1 MRKNIVIAI
10 VSVIVVIIGVKVLDD
25 WWGDTPLTDVWV
37 DNRISDYF
45 EKGTIIEPV
54 GGMPATSDLHIDASG
69 SMKPYFRATDA
80 GMINTLSEIVNLHES
95 GTSIYFLDNK
105 RKYTGLIRDI
115 LGEINKQPNNS
126 NTLFHDFFESAAC
139 KIDTTN
145 TIIYLVTD
153 GIMSIHDTSK
163 SMSTALVELRGKIE
177 KSLKNHSNLAG
188 AVFRYVGG
196 YKGTYWNSESRGIT
210 LNEQIERP
218 YYVIALGNKETM
230 RWLESIPV
238 NKLNNPER
246 LFMGIHDLDGHKKA
260 TLALGE
266 NAKIQNLR
274 DSVTLI
280 LDLPECL
287 HNVDVT
293 KAELTNNGRRLS
305 VGVIK
310 EESCLKAVIPTT
322 IPLRPESDGR
332 IKIELSIPNIVP
344 NKWISEW
351 NCDNDIAGPDSTS
364 TFGLGTLVTGMF
376 NGLEKNSDFLKVEFI
391 YKRQ

>member
-10 VSVIVVIIGVKVLDD
+10 VSVIVVIIGVNVLRGCVDP
-25 WWGDTPLTDVWV
+25 PLTDVWV
-37 DNRISDYF
+37 DNRISAHF

-54 GGMPATSDLHIDASG
+54 GGMPATSELHIDASG

-115 LGEINKQPNNS
+115 LGKINQQPNNS

-163 SMSTALVELRGKIE
+163 PMSTALVELRGKIE

-260 TLALGE
+260 TLALRE

-287 HNVDVT
+287 HNIDATNAILTNKESTLNVDVKKEGT
-293 KAELTNNGRRLS
+293 RLIS
-305 VGVIK
+305 D
-310 EESCLKAVIPTT
+310 IPTT
-322 IPLRPESDGR
+322 IGLTPEDDGR

>member
-10 VSVIVVIIGVKVLDD
+10 VSVIVVIIGVRLLR
-25 WWGDTPLTDVWV
+25 GDGTTPRTDVWV
-37 DNRISDYF
+37 DNRISASF
-45 EKGTIIEPV
+45 ETSTINETV
-54 GGMPATSDLHIDASG
+54 GEMPATAELHIDASG
-69 SMKPYFRATDA
+69 SMKPYFRAEGA
-80 GMINTLSEIVNLHES
+80 GMINTLSEIVNLNES

-105 RKYTGLIRDI
+105 KKYTGLVRDI
-115 LGEINKQPNNS
+115 LGDINKQPNSS

-163 SMSTALVELRGKIE
+163 DMSDALVELRGKIE
-177 KSLKNHSNLAG
+177 NSLKNHSNLAG

-196 YKGTYWNSESRGIT
+196 YKGTYWNSKSNGIT
-210 LNEQIERP
+210 LKEQIDRP
-218 YYVIALGNKETM
+218 YYIIALGNKETM
-230 RWLESIPV
+230 RWLETIPV
-238 NKLNNPER
+238 SKLNNPDR

-260 TLALGE
+260 TLALGG
-266 NAKIQNLR
+266 NAKIQNLS

-310 EESCLKAVIPTT
+310 EESRLKAVIPTT

-344 NKWISEW
+344 NRWISEW

-364 TFGLGTLVTGMF
+364 TFGLGALVTGMF
-376 NGLEKNSDFLKVEFI
+376 NGLEKDSDFLSVVFT

>member
-10 VSVIVVIIGVKVLDD
+10 VSVIVVIIGVRLLR
-25 WWGDTPLTDVWV
+25 GDGTTPRTDVWV
-37 DNRISDYF
+37 DNRISASF
-45 EKGTIIEPV
+45 ETSTINETV
-54 GGMPATSDLHIDASG
+54 GEMPATAELHIDASG
-69 SMKPYFRATDA
+69 SMKPYFRAEGA
-80 GMINTLSEIVNLHES
+80 GMINTLSEIVNLNES

-105 RKYTGLIRDI
+105 KKYTGLVRDI
-115 LGEINKQPNNS
+115 LGDINKQPNSS
-126 NTLFHDFFESAAC
+126 NTLFHDFFENAAC

-145 TIIYLVTD
+145 TIVYLVTD

-163 SMSTALVELRGKIE
+163 DMSDALVELRGKIE
-177 KSLKNHSNLAG
+177 NSLKNHSNLAG

-196 YKGTYWNSESRGIT
+196 YKGTYWNSKSNGIT
-210 LNEQIERP
+210 LKEQIDRP
-218 YYVIALGNKETM
+218 YYIIALGNKETM
-230 RWLESIPV
+230 RWLEAIPV
-238 NKLNNPER
+238 SKLNNPDR

-266 NAKIQNLR
+266 NAKIQNLS

-310 EESCLKAVIPTT
+310 EESRLKAVIPTT

-344 NKWISEW
+344 NRWISEW

-364 TFGLGTLVTGMF
+364 TFGLGALVTGMF
-376 NGLEKNSDFLKVEFI
+376 NGLEKDSDFLSVVFT

>member
-10 VSVIVVIIGVKVLDD
+10 VSVIVVIIGVEVLRGCVD
-25 WWGDTPLTDVWV
+25 PPPPTDVWK
-37 DNRISDYF
+37 DNRVIASFPKDSIN
-45 EKGTIIEPV
+45 ETV
-54 GGMPATSDLHIDASG
+54 GEMPATAELHIDASG
-69 SMKPYFRATDA
+69 SMKPYFRAEGA
-80 GMINTLSEIVNLHES
+80 GMINTLSEIVNLNES

-105 RKYTGLIRDI
+105 KKYTGLVRDI
-115 LGEINKQPNNS
+115 LGDINKQPNSS
-126 NTLFHDFFESAAC
+126 NTLFHDFFENAAC

-145 TIIYLVTD
+145 TIVYLVTD

-163 SMSTALVELRGKIE
+163 DMSDALVELRGKIE
-177 KSLKNHSNLAG
+177 NSLKNHSNLAG

-196 YKGTYWNSESRGIT
+196 YKGTYWNSKSNGIT
-210 LNEQIERP
+210 LKEQIDRP
-218 YYVIALGNKETM
+218 YYIIALGNKETM
-230 RWLESIPV
+230 RWLEAIPV
-238 NKLNNPER
+238 SKLNNPDR

-266 NAKIQNLR
+266 NAKIQNLS

-305 VGVIK
+305 VDVIK
-310 EESCLKAVIPTT
+310 EESRLKAIIPPT

-332 IKIELSIPNIVP
+332 IKIELSISNIVP
-344 NKWISEW
+344 NRWISEW

-376 NGLEKNSDFLKVEFI
+376 NGLEKDSDFLKVEFI

>member
-10 VSVIVVIIGVKVLDD
+10 ISIIAVVIVVNLIRKPPIDD
-25 WWGDTPLTDVWV
+25 NVWV
-37 DNRISDYF
+37 DNRISASF
-45 EKGTIIEPV
+45 EASTINETVGEMPV
-54 GGMPATSDLHIDASG
+54 TAELYIDASG
-69 SMKPYFRATDA
+69 SMKPYFRAEGA
-80 GMINTLSEIVNLHES
+80 GMINTLSEIVNLNES

-105 RKYTGLIRDI
+105 KKYTGLVRDI
-115 LGEINKQPNNS
+115 LGDINKQPNSS
-126 NTLFHDFFESAAC
+126 NTLFHDFFESDAC

-145 TIIYLVTD
+145 TIVYLVTD
-153 GIMSIHDTSK
+153 GIMSIHDTTK
-163 SMSTALVELRGKIE
+163 DMSDALVELRGKIE
-177 KSLKNHSNLAG
+177 NSLKNHSNLAG

-196 YKGTYWNSESRGIT
+196 YKGTYWNSKSKGIT
-210 LNEQIERP
+210 LKEQIDRP
-218 YYVIALGNKETM
+218 YYIIALGNKETM

-238 NKLNNPER
+238 TKLNNPDR

-266 NAKIQNLR
+266 NAKIQDINN
-274 DSVTLI
+274 DVTLI
-280 LDLPECL
+280 LDLPRCL
-287 HNVDVT
+287 HNIDV
-293 KAELTNNGRRLS
+293 ANAVLTNNERNLNIKI
-305 VGVIK
+305 IK
-310 EESCLKAVIPTT
+310 EESRLKAIIPPT

-344 NKWISEW
+344 NRWISEW

-376 NGLEKNSDFLKVEFI
+376 NGLEKDSDFLSVVFT

>member
-10 VSVIVVIIGVKVLDD
+10 VSVIVVVIGVRLLRSCGEPPEPDI
-25 WWGDTPLTDVWV
+25 WV
-37 DNRISDYF
+37 DNRISASF
-45 EKGTIIEPV
+45 EASTINETVGEMPV
-54 GGMPATSDLHIDASG
+54 TAELHIDASG
-69 SMKPYFRATDA
+69 SMKPYFRAECA
-80 GMINTLSEIVNLHES
+80 GMINTLSEIVNLNES

-105 RKYTGLIRDI
+105 KKYTGLVRDI
-115 LGEINKQPNNS
+115 LGDINKQPNSS

-145 TIIYLVTD
+145 TIVYLVTD

-163 SMSTALVELRGKIE
+163 DMSDALVELRGKIE
-177 KSLKNHSNLAG
+177 NSLKNHSNLAG

-196 YKGTYWNSESRGIT
+196 YKGTYWNSKSKDIP
-210 LNEQIERP
+210 LKEQIDRP
-218 YYVIALGNKETM
+218 YYIIALGNKETM

-238 NKLNNPER
+238 TKLNNPDR

-266 NAKIQNLR
+266 NAKIQNLS

-293 KAELTNNGRRLS
+293 KAQLTNNGRRLS

-310 EESCLKAVIPTT
+310 EESRLKAVIPTT

-344 NKWISEW
+344 NRWISEW

-376 NGLEKNSDFLKVEFI
+376 NGLEKDSDFLSVVFT

>member
-10 VSVIVVIIGVKVLDD
+10 VSVIVIVIVVNLLRGC
-25 WWGDTPLTDVWV
+25 PPPPPEDVWV
-37 DNRISDYF
+37 DNRISASF
-45 EKGTIIEPV
+45 ETSTINETVGEMPV
-54 GGMPATSDLHIDASG
+54 TAELHIDASG
-69 SMKPYFRATDA
+69 SMKPYFRAEGA
-80 GMINTLSEIVNLHES
+80 GMINTLSEIVNLNES

-105 RKYTGLIRDI
+105 KKYTGLVRDI
-115 LGEINKQPNNS
+115 LGDINKQPNSS

-145 TIIYLVTD
+145 TIVYLVTD
-153 GIMSIHDTSK
+153 GIMSIHDTTK
-163 SMSTALVELRGKIE
+163 DMSDALVELRGKIE
-177 KSLKNHSNLAG
+177 NSLKNHSNLAG

-196 YKGTYWNSESRGIT
+196 YKGTYWNSKSKGIA
-210 LNEQIERP
+210 LKEQIDRP
-218 YYVIALGNKETM
+218 YYIIALGNKETM

-238 NKLNNPER
+238 TKLNNPDR

-266 NAKIQNLR
+266 NAKIQNLS

-310 EESCLKAVIPTT
+310 EESRLKAIIPPT

-344 NKWISEW
+344 NRWISEW

-376 NGLEKNSDFLKVEFI
+376 NGLEKESDFLNVVFT

>member
-10 VSVIVVIIGVKVLDD
+10 VSVIVVIIGVRLLR
-25 WWGDTPLTDVWV
+25 GDGTTPRTDVWV
-37 DNRISDYF
+37 DNRISASF
-45 EKGTIIEPV
+45 ETSTINETV
-54 GGMPATSDLHIDASG
+54 GEMPATAELHIDASG
-69 SMKPYFRATDA
+69 SMKPYFRAEGA
-80 GMINTLSEIVNLHES
+80 GMINTLSEIVNLNES

-105 RKYTGLIRDI
+105 KKYTGLVRDI
-115 LGEINKQPNNS
+115 LGDINKQPNSS

-163 SMSTALVELRGKIE
+163 DMSDALVELRGKIE
-177 KSLKNHSNLAG
+177 NSLKNHSNLAG

-196 YKGTYWNSESRGIT
+196 YKGTYWNSKSNGIT
-210 LNEQIERP
+210 LKEQIDRP
-218 YYVIALGNKETM
+218 YYIIALGNKETM
-230 RWLESIPV
+230 RWLETIPV
-238 NKLNNPER
+238 SKLNNPDR

-266 NAKIQNLR
+266 NAKIQNLS

-310 EESCLKAVIPTT
+310 EESRLKAVIPTT

-344 NKWISEW
+344 NRWISEW

-376 NGLEKNSDFLKVEFI
+376 NGLEKDSDFLSVVFT

>member
-10 VSVIVVIIGVKVLDD
+10 ISIIAVVIVVNLIRKPPIDD
-25 WWGDTPLTDVWV
+25 NVWV
-37 DNRISDYF
+37 DNRISASF
-45 EKGTIIEPV
+45 EASTINETVGEMPV
-54 GGMPATSDLHIDASG
+54 TAELHIDASE
-69 SMKPYFRATDA
+69 SMKPYFRAEGA
-80 GMINTLSEIVNLHES
+80 GMINTLSEIVNLNES

-105 RKYTGLIRDI
+105 KKYTGLVRDI
-115 LGEINKQPNNS
+115 LGDINKQPNSS

-145 TIIYLVTD
+145 TIVYLVTD
-153 GIMSIHDTSK
+153 GIMSIHDTTK
-163 SMSTALVELRGKIE
+163 DMSDALVELRGKIE
-177 KSLKNHSNLAG
+177 NSLKNHSNLAG

-196 YKGTYWNSESRGIT
+196 YKGTYWNSKSKGIT
-210 LNEQIERP
+210 LKEQIDRP
-218 YYVIALGNKETM
+218 YYIIALGNKETM
-230 RWLESIPV
+230 RWLESVPV
-238 NKLNNPER
+238 TKLNNPDR

-266 NAKIQNLR
+266 NAKIQDINN
-274 DSVTLI
+274 DVTLI
-280 LDLPECL
+280 LDLPRCL
-287 HNVDVT
+287 HNIDV
-293 KAELTNNGRRLS
+293 ANAVLTNNERNLNIKI
-305 VGVIK
+305 IK
-310 EESCLKAVIPTT
+310 EESRLKAIIPPT

-344 NKWISEW
+344 NRWISEW

-376 NGLEKNSDFLKVEFI
+376 NGLEKDSDFLSVVFT

>member
-10 VSVIVVIIGVKVLDD
+10 VSVIVVIIGVRLLR
-25 WWGDTPLTDVWV
+25 GGGTTPPTDVWV
-37 DNRISDYF
+37 DNRISASF
-45 EKGTIIEPV
+45 ETSTINETV
-54 GGMPATSDLHIDASG
+54 GEMPATAELHIDASG
-69 SMKPYFRATDA
+69 SMKPYFRAEGA
-80 GMINTLSEIVNLHES
+80 GMINTLSEIVNLNES

-105 RKYTGLIRDI
+105 KKYTGLVRDI
-115 LGEINKQPNNS
+115 LGDINKQPNSS

-163 SMSTALVELRGKIE
+163 DMSDALVELRGKIE
-177 KSLKNHSNLAG
+177 NSLKNHSNLAG

-196 YKGTYWNSESRGIT
+196 YKGTYWNSKSNGIA
-210 LNEQIERP
+210 LKEQIDRP
-218 YYVIALGNKETM
+218 YYIIALGNKETM
-230 RWLESIPV
+230 RWLETIPV
-238 NKLNNPER
+238 SKLNNPDR

-266 NAKIQNLR
+266 NAKIQNLS

-310 EESCLKAVIPTT
+310 EESRLKAVIPTT

-344 NKWISEW
+344 NRWISEW

-376 NGLEKNSDFLKVEFI
+376 NGLEKDSDFLSVVFT

>member
-1 MRKNIVIAI
+1 MRKNIVFAI
-10 VSVIVVIIGVKVLDD
+10 VSIIVIVVVINLLRGCPPPPD
-25 WWGDTPLTDVWV
+25 DVWV
-37 DNRISDYF
+37 GNRISASF
-45 EKGTIIEPV
+45 EASTINETVGEMPV
-54 GGMPATSDLHIDASG
+54 TAELHIDASG
-69 SMKPYFRATDA
+69 SMKPYFRAEGA
-80 GMINTLSEIVNLHES
+80 GMINTLSEIVNLNES
-95 GTSIYFLDNK
+95 GTSIYFLDNQN
-105 RKYTGLIRDI
+105 KYTGLVRDI
-115 LGEINKQPNNS
+115 LGDINNQPNSS

-145 TIIYLVTD
+145 TIVYLVTD

-163 SMSTALVELRGKIE
+163 DMSDALVELRGKIE
-177 KSLKNHSNLAG
+177 NSLKNHSNLAG

-196 YKGTYWNSESRGIT
+196 YKGTYWNSRSNRIT
-210 LNEQIERP
+210 LQEQIDRP
-218 YYVIALGNKETM
+218 YYIIALGNKETM

-238 NKLNNPER
+238 TKLNNPDR
-246 LFMGIHDLDGHKKA
+246 LFMGIHDLNGHKKA

-266 NAKIQNLR
+266 NAKIQNLS

-293 KAELTNNGRRLS
+293 KAKLTNNGRRLS

-310 EESCLKAVIPTT
+310 EESRLKAVIPTT

-344 NKWISEW
+344 NRWISEW

-376 NGLEKNSDFLKVEFI
+376 NGLEKDSDFLSVVFT

>member
-10 VSVIVVIIGVKVLDD
+10 ISIIAVVIVVNLIRKPPIDD
-25 WWGDTPLTDVWV
+25 NVWV
-37 DNRISDYF
+37 DNRISASF
-45 EKGTIIEPV
+45 EASTINETVGEMPV
-54 GGMPATSDLHIDASG
+54 TAELHIDASG
-69 SMKPYFRATDA
+69 SMKPYFRAEGA
-80 GMINTLSEIVNLHES
+80 GMINTLSEIVNLNES

-105 RKYTGLIRDI
+105 KKYTGLVRDI
-115 LGEINKQPNNS
+115 LGDINKQPNSS

-145 TIIYLVTD
+145 TIVYLVTD
-153 GIMSIHDTSK
+153 GIMSIHDTTK
-163 SMSTALVELRGKIE
+163 DMSDALVELRGKIE
-177 KSLKNHSNLAG
+177 NSLKNHSNLAG

-196 YKGTYWNSESRGIT
+196 YKGTYWNSKSKGIT
-210 LNEQIERP
+210 LKEQIDRP
-218 YYVIALGNKETM
+218 YYIIALGNKETM

-238 NKLNNPER
+238 TKLNNPDR

-266 NAKIQNLR
+266 NAKIQNLS

-310 EESCLKAVIPTT
+310 EESRLKAVIPTT

-344 NKWISEW
+344 NRWISEW

-376 NGLEKNSDFLKVEFI
+376 NGLEKDSDFLSVVFT

>member
-10 VSVIVVIIGVKVLDD
+10 ISIIAVVFVVNWLRKPPIRYNI
-25 WWGDTPLTDVWV
+25 WV
-37 DNRISDYF
+37 DNRISASF
-45 EKGTIIEPV
+45 AASTINEEV
-54 GGMPATSDLHIDASG
+54 GKMPATAELHIDASG
-69 SMKPYFRATDA
+69 SMKPYFRAEGA
-80 GMINTLSEIVNLHES
+80 GMINTLSEIVNLNES

-105 RKYTGLIRDI
+105 KKYTGLVRDI
-115 LGEINKQPNNS
+115 LGDINKQPNSS

-163 SMSTALVELRGKIE
+163 DMSDALVELRGKIE
-177 KSLKNHSNLAG
+177 NSLKNHSNLAG

-196 YKGTYWNSESRGIT
+196 YKGAYWNSKSKGIP
-210 LNEQIERP
+210 LKEQIDRP
-218 YYVIALGNKETM
+218 YYIIVLGNKETM

-238 NKLNNPER
+238 TKLNNPDR
-246 LFMGIHDLDGHKKA
+246 LFMGIHDLEGHKKA

-266 NAKIQNLR
+266 NAKIQDINN
-274 DSVTLI
+274 DVTLI
-280 LDLPECL
+280 LDLPKCL
-287 HNVDVT
+287 HNIDV
-293 KAELTNNGRRLS
+293 ANAVLTNNERNLNINI
-305 VGVIK
+305 IK
-310 EESCLKAVIPTT
+310 EESRLRAIIPPT

-344 NKWISEW
+344 NRWISEW
-351 NCDNDIAGPDSTS
+351 NCDNDIAGPDSTR

-376 NGLEKNSDFLKVEFI
+376 NGLEKDSDFLSVVFT

>member
-10 VSVIVVIIGVKVLDD
+10 VSVIVVIIGVRLLR
-25 WWGDTPLTDVWV
+25 GDRTTPRTDVWV
-37 DNRISDYF
+37 DNRISASF
-45 EKGTIIEPV
+45 ETSTINETV
-54 GGMPATSDLHIDASG
+54 GEMPATAELHIDASG
-69 SMKPYFRATDA
+69 SMKPYFRAEGA
-80 GMINTLSEIVNLHES
+80 GMINTLSEIVNLNES

-105 RKYTGLIRDI
+105 KKYTGLVRDI
-115 LGEINKQPNNS
+115 LGDINKQPNSS

-163 SMSTALVELRGKIE
+163 DMSDALVELRGKIE
-177 KSLKNHSNLAG
+177 NSLKNHSNLAG

-196 YKGTYWNSESRGIT
+196 YKGTYWNSKSNGIT
-210 LNEQIERP
+210 LKEQIDRP
-218 YYVIALGNKETM
+218 YYIIALGNKETM
-230 RWLESIPV
+230 RWLETIPV
-238 NKLNNPER
+238 SKLNNPDR

-266 NAKIQNLR
+266 NAKIQNLS

-310 EESCLKAVIPTT
+310 EESRLKAVIPTT

-344 NKWISEW
+344 NRWISEW

-376 NGLEKNSDFLKVEFI
+376 NGLEKDSDFLSVVFT

>member
-10 VSVIVVIIGVKVLDD
+10 VSVIVVIIGVRLLR
-25 WWGDTPLTDVWV
+25 GDGTTPRTDVWV
-37 DNRISDYF
+37 DNRISASF
-45 EKGTIIEPV
+45 ETSTINETV
-54 GGMPATSDLHIDASG
+54 GEMPATAELHIDVSG
-69 SMKPYFRATDA
+69 SMKPYFRAEGA
-80 GMINTLSEIVNLHES
+80 GMINTLSEIVNLNES

-105 RKYTGLIRDI
+105 KKYTGLVRDI
-115 LGEINKQPNNS
+115 LGDINKQPNSS

-163 SMSTALVELRGKIE
+163 DMSDALVELRGKIE
-177 KSLKNHSNLAG
+177 NSLKNHSNLAG

-196 YKGTYWNSESRGIT
+196 YKGTYWNSKSNGIT
-210 LNEQIERP
+210 LKEQIDRP
-218 YYVIALGNKETM
+218 YYIIALGNKETM
-230 RWLESIPV
+230 RWLETIPV
-238 NKLNNPER
+238 SKLNNPDR

-266 NAKIQNLR
+266 NAKIQNLS

-310 EESCLKAVIPTT
+310 EESRLKAVIPTT

-344 NKWISEW
+344 NRWISEW

-364 TFGLGTLVTGMF
+364 TFGLGALVTGMF
-376 NGLEKNSDFLKVEFI
+376 NGLEKDSDFLSVVFT

>member
-10 VSVIVVIIGVKVLDD
+10 VSVIVVIIGVRLLR
-25 WWGDTPLTDVWV
+25 GDGTTPRTDVWV
-37 DNRISDYF
+37 DNRISASF
-45 EKGTIIEPV
+45 ETSTINETV
-54 GGMPATSDLHIDASG
+54 GEMPATAELHIDASG
-69 SMKPYFRATDA
+69 SMKPYFRAEGA
-80 GMINTLSEIVNLHES
+80 GMINTLSEIVNLNES

-105 RKYTGLIRDI
+105 KKYTGLVRDI
-115 LGEINKQPNNS
+115 LGDINKQPNSS

-163 SMSTALVELRGKIE
+163 DMSDALVELRGKIE
-177 KSLKNHSNLAG
+177 NSLKNHSNLAG

-196 YKGTYWNSESRGIT
+196 YKGTYWNSKSNGIT
-210 LNEQIERP
+210 LKEQIDRP
-218 YYVIALGNKETM
+218 YYIIALGNKETM
-230 RWLESIPV
+230 RWLETIPV
-238 NKLNNPER
+238 SKLNNPDR
-246 LFMGIHDLDGHKKA
+246 LFMGIHDLEGHKKA

-266 NAKIQNLR
+266 NAKIQNLS

-310 EESCLKAVIPTT
+310 EESRLKAVIPTT

-344 NKWISEW
+344 NRWISEW

-364 TFGLGTLVTGMF
+364 TFGLGALVTGMF
-376 NGLEKNSDFLKVEFI
+376 NGLEKDSDFLSVVFT